1 MSDVLM
7 ADVLWDAA
15 NVQLDAVGGVGVV
28 RRSLYSCC
36 AAEDA
41 AWVVDA
47 SWQHVIA
54 LLASLGCD
62 LDSSTAFQEFP
73 AGPERQGVRYMWLLL
88 AYHYALDEGLTC

>member
-1 MSDVLM
+1 MADVLM

-15 NVQLDAVGGVGVV
+15 NVQLDVVGGIGA
-28 RRSLYSCC
+28 YSCW

-41 AWVVDA
+41 AFDVNAD
-47 SWQHVIA
+47 WQRVCE

-62 LDSSTAFQEFP
+62 CKSNTAFQEFP